1 MTFKTLEEANEYQ
14 IEMEKKL
21 QESKQALEGL
31 QLKYESLETDFNNSN
46 EEIKRLKIK
55 NYEYL
60 EQIPRG
66 NAIPNSQ
73 EPNEVDETKEKIISI
88 NDIMNDF
95 KI

>member
-1 MTFKTLEEANEYQ
+1 MAFKTLEEANEYQ
-14 IEMEKKL
+14 VEMEKKL

-31 QLKYESLETDFNNSN
+31 QLKYESLESDFNSSN

-66 NAIPNSQ
+66 NAIQNSQ
-73 EPNEVDETKEKIISI
+73 EFKKVDEPEEKIISI
-88 NDIMNDF
+88 NDIMNDL

>member
-55 NYEYL
+55 NYEL
-60 EQIPRG
+60 FEID
-66 NAIPNSQ
+66 NHL
-73 EPNEVDETKEKIISI
+73 DKENVLPEIKQLII
-88 NDIMNDF
+88 F
-95 KI
+95 KVIVI